1 MSWLERLNAARD
13 GAGLG
18 AFRVLFGAL
27 LCFSVAR
34 FWAYGW
40 IDELYIRP
48 DFHFTYFGFDWV
60 RPWPA
65 LGMYLHFALMALA
78 AACLCIG
85 AASRV
90 SAFVFFLTFTYAE
103 LIEKASYLNHYYFVS
118 LVTLLLATMP
128 CGATFSLDAWLRRR
142 RGLVGETRSPRRVS
156 PNVEEG
162 PSAECP
168 IGTGSTCPSPAQRG
182 RGEPGTNLGHEVLL
196 PPTVRAWCYAL
207 LRAQLALLY
216 FFAGFAK
223 LNRDWLLAAEPL
235 GTWLGLHADAPL
247 IGPWLASP
255 AAAYFASYAGAAF
268 DLSIPFWLSWRR
280 SRPWA
285 YAIGVV
291 FHIGVWLLFPIGVFS
306 WVMIVAT
313 TLFFDPSWP
322 RRWLGQ
328 SGPHASLA
336 AAGSR
341 GQLGRWSLGALGVYL
356 LVQLVVPLRYVLYP
370 GNVNWHEQGFRFAWR
385 VMLVEKAGQVEFTV
399 LAGAD
404 DRRYVVYPRQML
416 TPLQYKMMSTQPDM
430 IQQFARHLRRTF
442 QAQGHERVRVY
453 ADAWAS
459 LNGRPRQRLI
469 DPGVDLASEPW
480 SLGPKRWILPLQNSS

>member
-1 MSWLERLNAARD
+1 MTVTERTGPRVIEGRSAASLSLVLLERLNAARD

-40 IDELYIRP
+40 IDEIYIRP
-48 DFHFTYFGFDWV
+48 EFHFTYFGFDWV

-78 AACLCIG
+78 AAGLCIG
-85 AASRV
+85 IASRV
-90 SAFVFFLTFTYAE
+90 SAFIFFLTFTYAE

-128 CGATFSLDAWLRRR
+128 CGAAFSLDAWLLRRR
-142 RGLVGETRSPRRVS
+142 ERAPQV
-156 PNVEEG
+156 
-162 PSAECP
+162 
-168 IGTGSTCPSPAQRG
+168 
-182 RGEPGTNLGHEVLL
+182 
-196 PPTVRAWCYAL
+196 VRAWCYGL
-207 LRAQLALLY
+207 LRAQLVLLY
-216 FFAGFAK
+216 FFAGLAK

-255 AAAYFASYAGAAF
+255 AAAFFASYAGVAF

-285 YAIGVV
+285 YAIGLV
-291 FHIGVWLLFPIGVFS
+291 FHVGVWLLFPIGVFS

-313 TLFFDPSWP
+313 TLFFDPGWP
-322 RRWLGQ
+322 RRWLRQ
-328 SGPHASLA
+328 SPPSASLA
-336 AAGSR
+336 RMGR
-341 GQLGRWSLGALGVYL
+341 HGRLGRWSLAALGAYL
-356 LVQLVVPLRYVLYP
+356 LVQLALPLRYVLYP

-399 LAGAD
+399 LADAD
-404 DRRYVVYPRQML
+404 DRRYVVYPRQLL

-430 IQQFARHLRRTF
+430 IQQFARHLQRTF

-480 SLGPKRWILPLQNSS
+480 SLRPKRWILPLQNSS